1 MSLPFASGRPAR
13 RAAAAVA
20 WLLVLSAPITAG
32 AGPHPDNGKGGDH
45 TRVLWL
51 DHFGLLP
58 GDSDLTTSHRSTT
71 SCPGFTSCLTG
82 LVVESSTTGDHFAA
96 GGNKVVHMAAGV
108 PPGFDVTGV
117 RVCYELSNPASFI
130 TQVRLAQVQDPPDSA
145 LVLLDDVT
153 DLTEAGPACVDT
165 EPPFAGSIDPEA
177 GSLLVSLRLNYSSTT
192 DRIVVR
198 GLGLLL
204 QKSGGH

>member
-1 MSLPFASGRPAR
+1 MLSVFHR
-13 RAAAAVA
+13 RCTLAAAAA
-20 WLLVLSAPITAG
+20 MASLLVLSLPAARADEREDG
-32 AGPHPDNGKGGDH
+32 EGGRANGRR

-58 GDSDLTTSHRSTT
+58 GSPELITSHRSTS
-71 SCPGFTSCLTG
+71 SCPGFSSCLTG
-82 LVVESSTTGDHFAA
+82 LVIESTTTGDTFAS

-117 RVCYELSNPASFI
+117 RVCYELSSSASFI
-130 TQVRLAQVQDPPDSA
+130 TQVRLAQVQDPPSSA
-145 LVLLDDVT
+145 VVRLDDGT
-153 DLTEAGPACVDT
+153 DLTATGPACVNT
-165 EPPFAGSIDPEA
+165 TGPFLGPINPEPGA
-177 GSLLVSLRLNYSSTT
+177 LLVSLRLNYDSTE

-204 QKSGGH
+204 QKH

>member
-1 MSLPFASGRPAR
+1 MSHPFPTGRLG
-13 RAAAAVA
+13 RAAATAVA

-32 AGPHPDNGKGGDH
+32 AGPHDDDH
-45 TRVLWL
+45 GARRTRVLWL

-145 LVLLDDVT
+145 AVLLDDGT
-153 DLTEAGPACVDT
+153 DLTDVGPACVDS

-177 GSLLVSLRLNYSSTT
+177 GSLLVSLRLNYGSTT

>member
-1 MSLPFASGRPAR
+1 MSHPFSIGRKAR
-13 RAAAAVA
+13 GAAAAVA

-32 AGPHPDNGKGGDH
+32 AGPHHDNGKGGDH

-82 LVVESSTTGDHFAA
+82 LVIESSTTGDHFAA

-145 LVLLDDVT
+145 LVLLDDGT
-153 DLTEAGPACVDT
+153 DLTDAGPACVDS
-165 EPPFAGSIDPEA
+165 EPPFLGSIDPEA
-177 GSLLVSLRLNYSSTT
+177 GSLLVSLRLNYGSTT

>member
-1 MSLPFASGRPAR
+1 VGVDHRVPPGRR
-13 RAAAAVA
+13 
-20 WLLVLSAPITAG
+20 
-32 AGPHPDNGKGGDH
+32 

-58 GDSDLTTSHRSTT
+58 GDSDQTTSHRSTT

-82 LVVESSTTGDHFAA
+82 LVIESSTTGDTF
-96 GGNKVVHMAAGV
+96 
-108 PPGFDVTGV
+108 
-117 RVCYELSNPASFI
+117 ASFI

-145 LVLLDDVT
+145 VVLLDDGT
-153 DLTEAGPACVDT
+153 DLTDAGPACVDS

-177 GSLLVSLRLNYSSTT
+177 GSLLVSLRLDYGSTT

-204 QKSGGH
+204 QKGGGH